1 MADALTLVLLISM
14 ILAPFGLLA
23 ALASRCVPNNTPTA
37 RLPGQVSA
45 NHNYTGQPIR

>member
-23 ALASRCVPNNTPTA
+23 ALASRCVPNTPTT
-37 RLPGQVSA
+37 RVPGQISA

>member
-1 MADALTLVLLISM
+1 MADAMTLVLLISM

-23 ALASRCVPNNTPTA
+23 ALASRCVPKAPTT
-37 RLPGQVSA
+37 RIPGQVSA

>member
-23 ALASRCVPNNTPTA
+23 ALSARCTPRVPMA
-37 RLPGQVSA
+37 RVPGQSSA

>member
-1 MADALTLVLLISM
+1 MADAMTLVLLIGM

-23 ALASRCVPNNTPTA
+23 ALATRCVPKVPVA
-37 RLPGQVSA
+37 RVPGQASS

>member
-1 MADALTLVLLISM
+1 MADAMTLVLLISM

-23 ALASRCVPNNTPTA
+23 AVANRCVPKAPAA
-37 RLPGQVSA
+37 RVPRQASA

>member
-1 MADALTLVLLISM
+1 MADAFTLVLLISM

-23 ALASRCVPNNTPTA
+23 ALATRCVPKMPAA
-37 RLPGQVSA
+37 RVPGQASA